1 MPKRIFIAINLPEEI
16 KNQLVVSQKKWPT
29 LPIRWIKKENIHIT
43 LAFLG
48 YLDEAQLLDTLKT
61 VEKVISLH
69 NSFSIL
75 LNKIYYGPPEKI
87 PPRMVWV
94 KIEKNSQLLAL
105 QNDLIKQ
112 LFSLSSFEYKE
123 KEKREYSPHITLGR
137 IKQWEFKKMN
147 LEQRPKI
154 NELINLDFEVSSIDV
169 MESQLKREGAKYTI
183 LEIFQL
189 SE

>member
-75 LNKIYYGPPEKI
+75 LNKIYLTNVTTY
-87 PPRMVWV
+87 
-94 KIEKNSQLLAL
+94 NSSVVFCFYVGGA
-105 QNDLIKQ
+105 LIKKQ
-112 LFSLSSFEYKE
+112 LIYLFHKSLSLNY
-123 KEKREYSPHITLGR
+123 
-137 IKQWEFKKMN
+137 
-147 LEQRPKI
+147 
-154 NELINLDFEVSSIDV
+154 LD
-169 MESQLKREGAKYTI
+169 EGAIT
-183 LEIFQL
+183 
-189 SE
+189 